1 MKVWRWKFARLKKSI
16 IIYNVY
22 KFIIEWIY
30 DNERK
35 NMKTLIWKWTLR
47 VWSQAPDFFL
57 SGSVSKGP
65 KTPGSLRLRLL
76 SPDLTKSI
84 LFWISIFFSRPTLEY
99 WWMTQVNPDRLLA
112 AKVYFKILFD
122 EKVYT
127 SYVCLVVLCVYG
139 GRGAVMHFRLSIIIL
154 WFCLGSNI
162 HISSSNKFP

>member
-1 MKVWRWKFARLKKSI
+1 MNIWQWTEK
-16 IIYNVY
+16 YENV
-22 KFIIEWIY
+22 
-30 DNERK
+30 
-35 NMKTLIWKWTLR
+35 NMKMTVKSLEPSSR
-47 VWSQAPDFFL
+47 FFL

-65 KTPGSLRLRLL
+65 KTSGFLRLRLL
-76 SPDLTKSI
+76 SPDLIKYI

-112 AKVYFKILFD
+112 AKVHFKILFD